1 MPASI
6 AGVVNAAP
14 KAVWMG
20 LSSAQ
25 ACPRRRA
32 SLATND
38 RRGGQAVFGAM
49 AVVLHEL
56 REAVMALPA
65 SCASTRP

>member
-1 MPASI
+1 LSTPASI

-14 KAVWMG
+14 KAGMVG
-20 LSSAQ
+20 LWSGQ

-38 RRGGQAVFGAM
+38 RRGGQAVFDGAT
-49 AVVLHEL
+49 ATLHGL
-56 REAVMALPA
+56 REAVMA
-65 SCASTRP
+65 